1 MFVIEIF
8 SVAFKLTGLATNKI
22 KFQVASLFT
31 GTGYTTAE
39 SELIAKDEKR
49 RKIALACIYT
59 GHIFSVAFMGLIIN
73 VVISLSS
80 TISAFQETPSFT
92 EWYFIFLFITTG
104 LFLLMLFVKIPIVN
118 KKFQDFLES
127 IAISLSTRN
136 KKTNIMNV
144 IDLQGKHAIV
154 EVILNIIPDFA
165 KEVSLSRMNLTNKY
179 SVNILSI
186 KRNDR
191 FVKVSKDA
199 MFRKGDVVVVYG
211 LINDIKD
218 AFVNSISKEKEP
230 VATDKSNEVS
240 LVNNYGNIAIVE
252 VYVEDVPAELENVRL
267 EYAKLKDRYDIT
279 IGFIERN
286 DVYLTVTKDT
296 IIQKG
301 DTVTLFGPYRNIKIL
316 FKNDENE

>member
-1 MFVIEIF
+1 M
-8 SVAFKLTGLATNKI
+8 S
-22 KFQVASLFT
+22 
-31 GTGYTTAE
+31 
-39 SELIAKDEKR
+39 
-49 RKIALACIYT
+49 
-59 GHIFSVAFMGLIIN
+59 
-73 VVISLSS
+73 
-80 TISAFQETPSFT
+80 
-92 EWYFIFLFITTG
+92 
-104 LFLLMLFVKIPIVN
+104 
-118 KKFQDFLES
+118 
-127 IAISLSTRN
+127 
-136 KKTNIMNV
+136 V

-191 FVKVSKDA
+191 FVKVSKDT

-218 AFVNSISKEKEP
+218 AFVNSISIEKEP
-230 VATDKSNEVS
+230 VATDKSNEIS

-252 VYVEDVPAELENVRL
+252 VYVEDVPAELDNVRL
-267 EYAKLKDRYDIT
+267 EDAKLKDRYDIT

-316 FKNDENE
+316 FKNDDNEQK